1 MVKDKNRPKGCM
13 SAYACFV
20 QVIREEHKK
29 KHPDEAVVFAEFSKK
44 CAEKWKTMNSK
55 EKKRFDDMS
64 MRDKERYNREMREYV
79 PPDGSRNAFKR
90 KRTKDPNMP
99 KRAWSAFF
107 FFCEVERP
115 KVRAKHPDWK
125 VGDVAKELG
134 KMWEAASKKDVYERL
149 ASKDKER
156 YEQEMKMY
164 KQGTFS
170 QGTKRI
176 KITPEM
182 IETGNIPDSLLVE
195 SAGTSAG
202 DDVEDDLGDDEIDE
216 DEDGNE

>member
-1 MVKDKNRPKGCM
+1 
-13 SAYACFV
+13 
-20 QVIREEHKK
+20 
-29 KHPDEAVVFAEFSKK
+29 
-44 CAEKWKTMNSK
+44 MNSK

-134 KMWEAASKKDVYERL
+134 KMWEAAPKKDIYERL
-149 ASKDKER
+149 AAKDKER
-156 YEQEMKMY
+156 YEQV
-164 KQGTFS
+164 
-170 QGTKRI
+170 R
-176 KITPEM
+176 
-182 IETGNIPDSLLVE
+182 
-195 SAGTSAG
+195 
-202 DDVEDDLGDDEIDE
+202 
-216 DEDGNE
+216 